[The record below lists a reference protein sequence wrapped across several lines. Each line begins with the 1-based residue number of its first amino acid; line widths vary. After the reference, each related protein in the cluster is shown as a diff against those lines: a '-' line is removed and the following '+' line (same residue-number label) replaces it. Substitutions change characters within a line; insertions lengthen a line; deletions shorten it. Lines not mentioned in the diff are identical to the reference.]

1 MGKPDEI
8 KGGLREMSILIFFGA
23 LSIMAGVSET
33 ATEMKKRHDI
43 KKAKEAKRRAD
54 IARYRRPIVH
64 F

>member
-1 MGKPDEI
+1 
-8 KGGLREMSILIFFGA
+8 MSIIIFFGA